1 MKIKSLKTMAARIMT
16 MKNRPAGVLAALVLM
31 MAGLGSGPGRA
42 TAFPAQGQSGAA
54 QGQSDPSSAGS
65 KKAAPA
71 KTKSGNKELSEEQ
84 GGARGFQLPGDGSD
98 QAASSAKKPAK
109 KTTPAHKAAK
119 KTTPDQSPKQQP

>member
-1 MKIKSLKTMAARIMT
+1 MKIKSLKTIAAKIMT

-71 KTKSGNKELSEEQ
+71 KTKSSNKELSEEQ

-98 QAASSAKKPAK
+98 QAASAAKKP
-109 KTTPAHKAAK
+109 TPAHKAAK

>member
-1 MKIKSLKTMAARIMT
+1 MKIKSLKTIAAKIMT

-71 KTKSGNKELSEEQ
+71 KTKSSNKELSEEQ

-98 QAASSAKKPAK
+98 QAASAAK